1 MISLI
6 KLYLKAAVVL
16 LVLYIVT
23 YVLFAIS

>member
-1 MISLI
+1 MIALI
-6 KLYLKAAVVL
+6 KLYLQAAVVL